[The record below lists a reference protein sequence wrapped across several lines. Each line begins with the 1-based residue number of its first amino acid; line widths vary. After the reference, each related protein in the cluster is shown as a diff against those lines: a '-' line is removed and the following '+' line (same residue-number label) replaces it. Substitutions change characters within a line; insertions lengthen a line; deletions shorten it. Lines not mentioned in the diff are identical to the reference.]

1 MLHFLSF
8 HSPLFFHV
16 RDAIIAG
23 STGRMAMILLI
34 YIGPFIG
41 LPRIDAV
48 SMLGSLAAPTKESAV
63 TLGGAIHFSLG
74 IVFALIYAALWSVG
88 IGSPTWYWGMLFG
101 TVHGL
106 LVISLLFVTMR
117 LVPQLSQYFN
127 TLAVML
133 AILLNHI
140 VFGVV
145 VAVVYIS

>member
-1 MLHFLSF
+1 VFVHI
-8 HSPLFFHV
+8 

-34 YIGPFIG
+34 YIGPLIR
-41 LPRIDAV
+41 LPRIDVV

-74 IVFALIYAALWSVG
+74 IVFAIIYAALWSVG
-88 IGSPTWYWGMLFG
+88 IGSPTWYWGILFG

-106 LVISLLFVTMR
+106 LVIFLLLVAKR
-117 LVPQLSQYFN
+117 LFPQLSQHFN
-127 TLAVML
+127 TLGVMIS
-133 AILLNHI
+133 ILLTHI

-145 VAVVYIS
+145 VAVVYTS

>member
-1 MLHFLSF
+1 MLHLLPF
-8 HSPLFFHV
+8 HSVLLVHI

-34 YIGPFIG
+34 YLGPAIK

-48 SMLGSLAAPTKESAV
+48 GMLGSLAASSKESAV

-74 IVFALIYAALWSVG
+74 IVFAIIYAALWSVG
-88 IGSPTWYWGMLFG
+88 IGSPTWYWGILFG

-106 LVISLLFVTMR
+106 LVIFLLLVAKR
-117 LVPQLSQYFN
+117 LIPQLSQHFN
-127 TLAVML
+127 TLGVMIS
-133 AILLNHI
+133 ILLTHI

-145 VAVVYIS
+145 VAVVYTS

>member
-48 SMLGSLAAPTKESAV
+48 GMLGSLAAPNKESAV

-74 IVFALIYAALWSVG
+74 VVFALLYAALWSIG

-101 TVHGL
+101 AVHGILVVL
-106 LVISLLFVTMR
+106 LLLVTMR

-127 TLAVML
+127 TLAVMI

-145 VAVVYIS
+145 VAVVYMS

>member
-34 YIGPFIG
+34 YIGPFLG

-74 IVFALIYAALWSVG
+74 IVFALIYAALWSLG

-127 TLAVML
+127 TFAVML

>member
-1 MLHFLSF
+1 MLQFWTT
-8 HSPLFFHV
+8 HSLVFVHI

-34 YIGPFIG
+34 YIGPLIR
-41 LPRIDAV
+41 LPRIDVV

-74 IVFALIYAALWSVG
+74 IVFAIIYAALWSVG
-88 IGSPTWYWGMLFG
+88 IGSPTWYWGILFG

-106 LVISLLFVTMR
+106 LVIFLLLVAKR
-117 LVPQLSQYFN
+117 LIPQLSQHFN
-127 TLAVML
+127 TLGVMIS
-133 AILLNHI
+133 ILLTHI

-145 VAVVYIS
+145 VAVVYTS

>member
-34 YIGPFIG
+34 YIGPFLG